1 MPTRQELVDRVIRR
15 GAELTPMVQ
24 AMNDASSG
32 DVNLTLMDMDYAF
45 ELLEGTGVKYDDIE
59 KARGAR
65 NGVQTAFNRR
75 AWGEL
80 PAKVAELNTV
90 IDRDIK
96 GLAQS
101 GGRRRKT
108 RRGKKRSK
116 RARTG
121 RTSTRL

>member
-1 MPTRQELVDRVIRR
+1 MLTRQELVDRIIKR

-24 AMNDASSG
+24 AIDDASSG
-32 DVNLTLMDMDYAF
+32 VVNLTLMDMDYAF
-45 ELLEGTGVKYDDIE
+45 ELLEGTGVEYDVIQNV
-59 KARGAR
+59 RGAR
-65 NGVQTAFNRR
+65 NGAQTAFNRQ
-75 AWGEL
+75 AWDEL

-90 IDRDIK
+90 IDRDIR

-108 RRGKKRSK
+108 RRSK

-121 RTSTRL
+121 RKSNRL

>member
-1 MPTRQELVDRVIRR
+1 MLTRQELVDRIIKR

-24 AMNDASSG
+24 AIDDASSG
-32 DVNLTLMDMDYAF
+32 VVNLTLMDMDYAF
-45 ELLEGTGVKYDDIE
+45 ELLEGTGVKYDDIR
-59 KARGAR
+59 ATRGAR
-65 NGVQTAFNRR
+65 NGVQTAFNGRR
-75 AWGEL
+75 WGEL

-90 IDRDIK
+90 IDRDIR

-108 RRGKKRSK
+108 RRSK

-121 RTSTRL
+121 RKSNRL